1 MKQRGTRYLLLALG
15 GLLLL
20 LALLTA
26 GCGQLPAGE
35 AEADRP
41 RPETREWDGLEPDQE
56 LREAL
61 ERQEVRILW
70 RIPAE
75 FRPAGEACVRSYT
88 ALDCEALWPELKN
101 ELFPMVR
108 LQSDKLAESARIL
121 EYTDG
126 TQSFALQLNFMS
138 VFLEG
143 LPPLQARR
151 TVQEISAFLERKT
164 GFPQQRW
171 EGPAPEGQGM
181 TYGTVIDGIPVDVK
195 MDSDLPV
202 SCVFAQPNGKI
213 VLWNPIIPGEAQARY
228 DLADCLSP
236 ETLRKTAEDCWR
248 TTPPVLAEL
257 TDCALI
263 YYLDAE
269 GSALRPGW
277 SITGTGYRFD
287 TGEMLQAEILIDAVN
302 GKLIRGGRQKEA
314 APALLGGLPYEIQS
328 VGYQRLLA
336 YLLLLLLG
344 SCAGGVPAARLLLKP
359 HSFSLVRAGWRR
371 WFARVLGRCLLS
383 VLAFCGLLLAPSL
396 LRCPEWRTLWAWLL
410 FTLHMEMLAAVQVL
424 LTALF
429 ENAMAAATSV
439 TLTQI
444 VSLLLSNAI
453 PGALALLLPG
463 NWGALARTSEFELP
477 GSAGRLHGGFPL
489 WAAAALNAA
498 VLLPIC
504 LFGWRLVRG
513 KTMKR

>member
-1 MKQRGTRYLLLALG
+1 MMQRGTRYLLLALG

-20 LALLTA
+20 LVLLTA

-41 RPETREWDGLEPDQE
+41 RPETREWDGLEPDPE

-61 ERQEVRILW
+61 EREEARVLW

-88 ALDCEALWPELKN
+88 ALDCEALWPELQN
-101 ELFPMVR
+101 AVFPTAS
-108 LQSDKLAESARIL
+108 LQSDKLVEGARML
-121 EYTDG
+121 EYTNG
-126 TQSFALQLNFMS
+126 SQ
-138 VFLEG
+138 
-143 LPPLQARR
+143 
-151 TVQEISAFLERKT
+151 
-164 GFPQQRW
+164 
-171 EGPAPEGQGM
+171 
-181 TYGTVIDGIPVDVK
+181 Y
-195 MDSDLPV
+195 
-202 SCVFAQPNGKI
+202 FAQPNGKL
-213 VLWNPIIPGEAQARY
+213 VLWNPIIPGEARARN
-228 DLADCLSP
+228 DLADCLSL
-236 ETLRKTAEDCWR
+236 ETLRKTAEDGWR
-248 TTPPVLAEL
+248 TMPPVLAEL
-257 TDCALI
+257 TDCSLI
-263 YYLDAE
+263 YYLDANGAE
-269 GSALRPGW
+269 LRPGW
-277 SITGTGYRFD
+277 SLTGTGYRFD

-383 VLAFCGLLLAPSL
+383 VLAFCGLLLAPNL
-396 LRCPEWRTLWAWLL
+396 LRHPEWRTLWAWLL

-429 ENAMAAATSV
+429 ENAAAAAASV
-439 TLTQI
+439 TLTQT
-444 VSLLLSNAI
+444 VSLLLSSRL
-453 PGALALLLPG
+453 PGAWALLLPG
-463 NWGALARTSEFELP
+463 NWGALARTAEFELP
-477 GSAGRLHGGFPL
+477 DSLGSLHGGFPL

-498 VLLPIC
+498 VLLAIGS
-504 LFGWRLVRG
+504 FGWRPIRRKHL
-513 KTMKR
+513 KQ